1 VFSLFRHGSLVFARV
16 PFSGKRVQKYNLFL
30 NYQNIFSKKIINKYL
45 HIEKQHIENQKKF
58 T

>member
-30 NYQNIFSKKIINKYL
+30 NYQNIFSKKINISY
-45 HIEKQHIENQKKF
+45 KQSDNQSKIK
-58 T
+58 